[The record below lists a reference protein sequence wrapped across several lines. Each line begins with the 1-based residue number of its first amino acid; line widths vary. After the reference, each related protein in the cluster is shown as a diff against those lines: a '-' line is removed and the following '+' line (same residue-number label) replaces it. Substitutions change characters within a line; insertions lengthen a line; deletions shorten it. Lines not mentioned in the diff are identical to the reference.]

1 MAAPNLANTSNILA
15 RQTAVGLNTT
25 AYVGVVTNTADSG
38 KVLRVDNIRV
48 TNVQGT
54 YATNVT
60 VGWSTVGAASTYRVA
75 STMPVPADSALIVAD
90 KDSGLYLEE
99 NQHIIV
105 KADNADYLEVL
116 VKYEELSA

>member
-1 MAAPNLANTSNILA
+1 MAAPNLANASNIFA

-25 AYVGVVTNTADSG
+25 AYVGILTNTSSSG

-48 TNVQGT
+48 TNVQGSFS
-54 YATNVT
+54 TNVT
-60 VGWSTVGAASTYRVA
+60 VGWSTVGSATTFRVA

-99 NQHIIV
+99 GTHIV
-105 KADNADYLEVL
+105 ARADDASYLEIL
-116 VKYEELSA
+116 VKYEELSS